1 MICKNCSAK
10 ISDDVLLCPY
20 CGTENQKVAQKEQQD
35 YIDGYESKKRKLK
48 KVPEKVVRKT
58 TKGLVYGAGITLGI
72 IILALIVVTAFS
84 KITTGDALAKQE
96 KELAK
101 LEAYYVDA
109 DYEAMSNYLEKI
121 DKRGGSYEKYNRISG
136 VYSAMDWHVE
146 MLKDDTEYVQKIDL
160 DAMSVESHIEWCIEP
175 LAEIYEWEEMDFP
188 YGEKD
193 GALYVRKQYMNA
205 FKDYMLLTDEEIES
219 AILMYL
225 DGERDY
231 MELAEIA
238 IQRMEEHFR

>member
-10 ISDDVLLCPY
+10 IRDDVLLCPY

-101 LEAYYVDA
+101 LESYYVDA

-205 FKDYMLLTDEEIES
+205 FKNYMLLTDEEIES

-225 DGERDY
+225 DGERDN